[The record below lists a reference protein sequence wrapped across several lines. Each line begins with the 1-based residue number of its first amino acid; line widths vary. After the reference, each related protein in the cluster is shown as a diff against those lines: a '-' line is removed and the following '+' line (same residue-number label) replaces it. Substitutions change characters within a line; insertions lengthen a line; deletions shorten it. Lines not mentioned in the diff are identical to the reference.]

1 MEQNYV
7 QFFTASVLKWKP
19 LLLNDRY
26 KEIIIQSLEFL
37 TTNKR
42 VKVFGFVIMPNH
54 IHLLW
59 QIAHQH
65 KLKNVQRDFLKYCSQ
80 QIQKDL
86 RTNDTMLHNEFEV
99 NLKDRKFQ
107 IWQRNPLN
115 VDLFSRKVIEQKLD
129 YIHNN
134 PVQGKWMLSQD
145 PFGYEYSSVRFY
157 EAGEDNF
164 SFLSH
169 YMEYFEGK

>member
-7 QFFTASVLKWKP
+7 QFFTASILKWKS
-19 LLLNDRY
+19 LLLNNEY
-26 KEIIIQSLEFL
+26 KAIIIESLEFL
-37 TTNKR
+37 TINKR

-59 QIAHQH
+59 QVSHPH

-86 RTNDTMLHNEFEV
+86 RTNNVSLYKEFEV

-107 IWQRNPLN
+107 IWQRNPLSI
-115 VDLFSRKVIEQKLD
+115 DLYSRKVIEQKLD

-134 PVQGKWMLSQD
+134 PVQGKWMLSND
-145 PFGYEYSSVRFY
+145 PLGYEYSSVRFY
-157 EAGEDNF
+157 EEGNHQF
-164 SFLSH
+164 TFLSH
-169 YMEYFEGK
+169 YMEHFEG